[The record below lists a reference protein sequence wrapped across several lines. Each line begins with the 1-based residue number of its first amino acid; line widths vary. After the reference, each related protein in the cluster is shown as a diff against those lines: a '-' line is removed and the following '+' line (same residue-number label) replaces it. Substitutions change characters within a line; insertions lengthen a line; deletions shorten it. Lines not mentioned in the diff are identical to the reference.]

1 LAPLQF
7 RSAAGRLWAVRL
19 LADMTEPQLS
29 RKANLVLIGYR
40 ATGKS
45 SVGAA
50 LARRLNRPLVDLDE
64 VLVAEAGCT
73 IADLVARSGWEEF
86 RRREKELA
94 RRFGKRSGQVLATG
108 GGVVL
113 DLENVA
119 VLREN
124 GLLIWLKAEPAAIR
138 ERLGLDDAT
147 FAFRPSLTGADTLAE
162 VDRVLAEREPRY
174 QAAAHIVIDTTGLS
188 VSDVVEQIL
197 AAVRRGNVKAMP

>member
-1 LAPLQF
+1 
-7 RSAAGRLWAVRL
+7 VRL